1 MEIKLNSMIHGFL
14 LKEKETI
21 KDIHADAYLFEHIK
35 SGARLFYI
43 KSSDSNKV
51 FSISFKTPPED
62 DCGTPHILEHSVLC
76 GSRKYT
82 SKDPFNELAKGSL
95 NTFLNAFTYGDK
107 TMYPIASCNEEDFH
121 NLMDVYLDAVFYPN
135 IYIKK
140 EIFMQEGW
148 RYLIHEETGELDV
161 TGVVYN
167 EMKGALSDPESLL
180 QGAISRSLF
189 GKTTYGFESGGTP
202 EAIPDLTYENFLSFH
217 EKYYHPSNSYI
228 YLYGD
233 MDLERCL
240 IHIGNEYLNQFVRT
254 GDLPEIKET
263 KEKSIQKI
271 QHETFPTDSDD
282 ETGYLAY
289 SVNVGL
295 CTDEELTMAMQ
306 VLSYILL
313 ETNASVLKTA
323 LMDGKICDETEGWF
337 DSSAY
342 EMVFSI
348 VAKNAAV
355 SKVEDFEKIIEQT
368 LQNIINDGLDQELL
382 SSSLR
387 RLSFLLKEEDYGSTP
402 KGLIYGMKSMKS
414 WLHGKRPF
422 QCLRH
427 FEALEKIKNP
437 NYDWK
442 SIIEDRI
449 LLNEHKNILVF
460 SPDKNKENMM
470 QEAFQQKMKEKKV
483 SFNQKELERIHDETK
498 KLELFQHTK
507 DAPEVLAQIPILK
520 LSQIDTNP
528 PISVYEKSRVGEGS
542 QIFVPMQS
550 NGIIYLKL
558 HFDTDCL
565 SEELLPYAGLL
576 TDVLGKLDTKKY
588 AYQELPLIINKVFG
602 GFSFQNDVYSKN
614 TEAYHSFLTMKSKF
628 LKEDINE
635 AVALAK
641 EILLNTNFEALDSLR
656 KIVRAAKIKGEN
668 YLTNYSHSVGIYYSV
683 GRISR
688 GGRIK
693 EITSGIEYFHF
704 LTEVDELL
712 SKEPEKVLEK
722 LKETVNVL
730 FSKRNF
736 NISFGCEK
744 NNVEN
749 AITFR
754 DELLECLDLGLEN
767 CHENYN
773 FVSNPVSTAFT
784 ANSGVLYNILAAD
797 FKRSGFSYSGKMQ
810 VLKTILNLEYLW
822 NEVRVKG
829 GAYGSGCNF
838 QPNGICYFY
847 SYRDP
852 NIKETYKIYETLW
865 KMLGNFSA
873 SDREMTKYI
882 LGTINRLDQP
892 KTNIER
898 LNDAIN
904 KEYQGYEQDFEL
916 IERNQV
922 IQTTKKDILE
932 FKELL
937 QAVTSSKNYCTIGNE
952 GKINVNSDFF
962 DSIQKL
968 IP

>member
-1 MEIKLNSMIHGFL
+1 MDLKLNSMIHGFQ
-14 LKEKETI
+14 LKEKEAI
-21 KDIHADAYLFEHIK
+21 QDIHGEAYLFEHSK
-35 SGARLFYI
+35 SGARLYYI
-43 KSSDSNKV
+43 KSNDHNKV

-76 GSRKYT
+76 GSKKYT

-95 NTFLNAFTYGDK
+95 NTFLNALTYADK

-135 IYIKK
+135 IYAKK

-148 RYLIHEETGELDV
+148 RYLINEETGALDV

-180 QGAISRSLF
+180 QGAISRNLF
-189 GKTTYGFESGGTP
+189 GKTTYGFESGGEP
-202 EAIPDLTYENFLSFH
+202 AAIPDLTYEKFLAFH
-217 EKYYHPSNSYI
+217 EKYYHPSNAYI

-240 IHIGNEYLNQFVRT
+240 THIGDEYLNYFERSF
-254 GDLPEIKET
+254 DLPEILET
-263 KEKSIQKI
+263 KEKPLQKM
-271 QHETFPTDSDD
+271 QYETFPTDSDE

-323 LMDGKICDETEGWF
+323 LMDSKICDEAEGWF
-337 DSSAY
+337 DSSPY
-342 EMVFSI
+342 EMVFSV
-348 VAKNAAV
+348 VAKNANLSRA
-355 SKVEDFEKIIEQT
+355 EDFEKIIVET
-368 LQNIINDGLDQELL
+368 LQNILNDGLDEELL

-402 KGLIYGMKSMKS
+402 KGLIYGMKLMKS
-414 WLHGKRPF
+414 WLHGKSPF

-427 FEALEKIKNP
+427 FDALEKIKNP

-442 SIIEDRI
+442 SIIKDNI
-449 LLNEHKNILVF
+449 LLNQKKNILVF
-460 SPDKNKENMM
+460 SPDKNKGKVM
-470 QEAFQQKMKEKKV
+470 QEAFQKKMNEKKA
-483 SFNQKELERIHDETK
+483 SFSEKDLERIHEETK
-498 KLELFQHTK
+498 KLELFQHTQ
-507 DAPEVLAQIPILK
+507 DSPEVLAQIPILK

-528 PISVYEKSRVGEGS
+528 PIPVYEKSRVGEGN
-542 QIFVPMQS
+542 QIFVPLQT

-576 TDVLGKLDTKKY
+576 TDVLGKLDTKNY
-588 AYQELPLIINKVFG
+588 SYQELPLITNRVFG
-602 GFSFQNDVYSKN
+602 GFSFHNDVYSKN
-614 TEAYHSFLTMKSKF
+614 TEEYRAFLTMKSKF
-628 LKEDINE
+628 LKEDMDE
-635 AVALAK
+635 AAELAK
-641 EILLNTNFEALDSLR
+641 EILFHTNFEALDHLK

-668 YLTNYSHSVGIYYSV
+668 YLLNYSHSEAIYYSV
-683 GRISR
+683 GRLSM
-688 GGRIK
+688 GGRIR

-704 LTEVDELL
+704 LTEVDKLL
-712 SKEPEKVLEK
+712 FQQPEKVIEK
-722 LKETVNVL
+722 LKETAGIL
-730 FSKRNF
+730 FTKRNF

-744 NNVEN
+744 SDMEN
-749 AITFR
+749 TIAFR
-754 DELLECLDLGLEN
+754 NKLMECLDLGTEYSRQ
-767 CHENYN
+767 NYN
-773 FVSNPVSTAFT
+773 FVRGVASTAFS

-797 FKRSGFSYSGKMQ
+797 YKKYGFAYTGKMQ

-829 GAYGSGCNF
+829 GAYGSGCSF
-838 QPNGICYFY
+838 QTNGICYFY

-852 NIKETYKIYETLW
+852 NLIETYEVYKKLWEKI
-865 KMLGNFSA
+865 GVFDA

-898 LNDAIN
+898 LNDVIN
-904 KEYQGYEQDFEL
+904 KEYQGFEQDFEL
-916 IERNQV
+916 IERNQI
-922 IQTTKKDILE
+922 IQTTKKDILQ
-932 FKELL
+932 FKDLL
-937 QAVTSSKNYCTIGNE
+937 QAVTELKNYCTIGKE
-952 GKINVNSDFF
+952 GKIDTNREFF

>member
-1 MEIKLNSMIHGFL
+1 MDLKLNSMIHGFQ
-14 LKEKETI
+14 LKEKEAI
-21 KDIHADAYLFEHIK
+21 KDIHGEAYLFEHSK
-35 SGARLFYI
+35 SGARLYYI
-43 KSSDSNKV
+43 KSNDNNKV
-51 FSISFKTPPED
+51 FSISFKTPPVD

-76 GSRKYT
+76 GSKKYT

-95 NTFLNAFTYGDK
+95 NTFLNALTYADK

-135 IYIKK
+135 IYTKK

-148 RYLIHEETGELDV
+148 RYLINEETGALDI

-180 QGAISRSLF
+180 QGAISRNLF
-189 GKTTYGFESGGTP
+189 GKTTYGFESGGEPT
-202 EAIPDLTYENFLSFH
+202 AIPDLTYEKFLAFH
-217 EKYYHPSNSYI
+217 EKYYHPSNAYI

-240 IHIGNEYLNQFVRT
+240 AHIGDEYLNHFERSF
-254 GDLPEIKET
+254 DLPEILEI
-263 KEKSIQKI
+263 KEKPLQKVY
-271 QHETFPTDSDD
+271 QETFPTDSNE

-295 CTDEELTMAMQ
+295 CTDEELTMSMQ

-323 LMDGKICDETEGWF
+323 LMDSKICDEAEGWF

-342 EMVFSI
+342 EMVFSV
-348 VAKNAAV
+348 VAKNANLSRA
-355 SKVEDFEKIIEQT
+355 EDFEKIIDQT
-368 LQNIINDGLDQELL
+368 LQNILNDGLDEELL

-402 KGLIYGMKSMKS
+402 KGLIYGMKLMKS
-414 WLHGKRPF
+414 WLHGKSPF

-427 FEALEKIKNP
+427 FDALEKIKNP

-442 SIIEDRI
+442 SIIKDNI
-449 LLNEHKNILVF
+449 LLNQKKNILVF
-460 SPDKNKENMM
+460 SPDKNKEKVM
-470 QEAFQQKMKEKKV
+470 QEAFQRKMNEKMA
-483 SFNQKELERIHDETK
+483 SFGEKDLERIHEETK
-498 KLELFQHTK
+498 KLELFQHTQ
-507 DAPEVLAQIPILK
+507 DTPEVLAQIPILK

-528 PISVYEKSRVGEGS
+528 PIPVYEKSRVGEGN
-542 QIFVPMQS
+542 QIFVPLQT

-576 TDVLGKLDTKKY
+576 TDVLGKLDTKNY
-588 AYQELPLIINKVFG
+588 SYLELPLITNRVFG
-602 GFSFQNDVYSKN
+602 GFSFHNDVYSKN
-614 TEAYHSFLTMKSKF
+614 TEEYRAFLTMKSKF
-628 LKEDINE
+628 LKEDMDE
-635 AVALAK
+635 AAELAK
-641 EILLNTNFEALDSLR
+641 EILFHTNFEALDNLK
-656 KIVRAAKIKGEN
+656 KIVRTAKIKGEN
-668 YLTNYSHSVGIYYSV
+668 YLANYSHSEAIYYSV
-683 GRISR
+683 GRLSL
-688 GGRIK
+688 GGRIR
-693 EITSGIEYFHF
+693 EISSGIEYFHF
-704 LTEVDELL
+704 LTKIDQLL
-712 SKEPEKVLEK
+712 FQEPERVIEK
-722 LKETVNVL
+722 LKKTAGIL
-730 FSKRNF
+730 FTKRNF

-744 NNVEN
+744 SDMEN
-749 AITFR
+749 TIAFR
-754 DELLECLDLGLEN
+754 NKLMECLDLGTEN
-767 CHENYN
+767 SRKNYD
-773 FVSNPVSTAFT
+773 FDRSATSTAFS

-797 FKRSGFSYSGKMQ
+797 YKKYGFSYTGKMQ

-829 GAYGSGCNF
+829 GAYGSGCSF
-838 QPNGICYFY
+838 QTNGICYFY

-852 NIKETYKIYETLW
+852 NLIETYEVYKKLWEKIEV
-865 KMLGNFSA
+865 FDA

-882 LGTINRLDQP
+882 LGTINRFDQP

-904 KEYQGYEQDFEL
+904 KEYQGLEQDFEL
-916 IERNQV
+916 IERNQI
-922 IQTTKKDILE
+922 IQTTKKDILQ
-932 FKELL
+932 FKDLL
-937 QAVTSSKNYCTIGNE
+937 QAVTELKNYCTIGNE
-952 GKINVNSDFF
+952 GKIDTNRDFF